1 MLNKSSRLD
10 RLSLWGTGVKAG
22 LAAIAASFML
32 STLSPVSAQQP
43 TPEAPPTV
51 EAPVTPPADATA
63 PPADAAPVE
72 PVVAE
77 PAPAEEEAAPVAKVY
92 EQGNLTWMLVST
104 ILVLMMIVPGL
115 ALFYGGLIRTK
126 NMLSMLMQVTTVTVI
141 GMMAWAFWGYSLA
154 FTSGGDLDNFVGG
167 FSKMFLQG
175 TVYHPTD
182 VFAGVETFSV
192 GVYIPEIVFVCFQ
205 MTFACITAALVL
217 GGVAERLKFA
227 GVVLFAVLW
236 PLLSYYPMAHMVWWW
251 AGATSAVGQTAQQL
265 ADGAGQI
272 WAWGALDF
280 AGGTVVHINAG
291 VAALM
296 GAIILGPRLGYK
308 QSPMPPHSLVL
319 TYVGAGLL
327 WVGWF
332 GFNAGSNLEA
342 NGYAGVAMVNTLLAT
357 AAAGFSWVV
366 VEWVLRRRPSMLG
379 LASGIVAGLVAVT
392 PAAGF
397 AGPMGAIVLGLIV
410 SPICVLF
417 CSLIKNALKYDDSL
431 DAFGIHGIGGIIG
444 AIGTGILVDPALGG
458 AGIIDWATCS
468 AETATCGVLEYN
480 MTAQVTAQ
488 AMAVGLAVVWSAI
501 ASTIVWFIVKLLT
514 GGRVKQEVEEEGI
527 DINEHG
533 EAAYHP

>member
-1 MLNKSSRLD
+1 
-10 RLSLWGTGVKAG
+10 
-22 LAAIAASFML
+22 ML

-51 EAPVTPPADATA
+51 EAPVTPPADAAA

-72 PVVAE
+72 PVVEEA
-77 PAPAEEEAAPVAKVY
+77 APVEEEAAPVAKVY

-410 SPICVLF
+410 SPVCVLF

-488 AMAVGLAVVWSAI
+488 AMAVGLAVVWSAV

>member
-1 MLNKSSRLD
+1 MFSKISRLD
-10 RLSLWGTGVKAG
+10 RLSTLGGGLKAT
-22 LAAIAASFML
+22 LAAVAAAIML
-32 STLSPVSAQQP
+32 SSLSPASAQPATDAPPVAEAPAAEAPAAP
-43 TPEAPPTV
+43 TDAVPEAV
-51 EAPVTPPADATA
+51 VADA
-63 PPADAAPVE
+63 PAAA
-72 PVVAE
+72 
-77 PAPAEEEAAPVAKVY
+77 EEAAPAPKVY

-115 ALFYGGLIRTK
+115 ALFYGGLVRTK

-141 GMMAWAFWGYSLA
+141 GMIAWALWGYSLS
-154 FTSGGDLDNFVGG
+154 FTDGGDLNKFVGG
-167 FSKMFLQG
+167 LSKMFLNG

-182 VFAGVETFSV
+182 IFAGVETFSV

-227 GVVLFAVLW
+227 GVVIFAVLW
-236 PLLSYYPMAHMVWWW
+236 PILSYYPMAHMVWWW
-251 AGATSAVGQTAQQL
+251 SGATSAVGQTADSL
-265 ADGAGQI
+265 AAGAGQI

-291 VAALM
+291 IAALM

-342 NGYAGVAMVNTLLAT
+342 NGYAAVAMVNTLLAT
-357 AAAGFSWVV
+357 AAAGLSWVV

-397 AGPMGAIVLGLIV
+397 AGPMGAIILGLIV
-410 SPICVLF
+410 SPVCVIF
-417 CSLIKNALKYDDSL
+417 CSVIKNALKYDDSL
-431 DAFGIHGIGGIIG
+431 DAFGIHAIGGIIG
-444 AIGTGILVDPALGG
+444 AIGTGFLVNPDLGG
-458 AGIIDWATCS
+458 AGIIDWAACS
-468 AETATCGVLEYN
+468 AETATCGVLPYN
-480 MTAQVTAQ
+480 MGAQVTAQ
-488 AMAVGLAVVWSAI
+488 AMAVGLAVVWSAV
-501 ASTIVWFIVKLLT
+501 ASTIVWFVVKILT
-514 GGRVKQEVEEEGI
+514 GGRVKEEVEEEGI

>member
-1 MLNKSSRLD
+1 MFSM
-10 RLSLWGTGVKAG
+10 AAPAA
-22 LAAIAASFML
+22 LA
-32 STLSPVSAQQP
+32 QP
-43 TPEAPPTV
+43 APAPEQ
-51 EAPVTPPADATA
+51 PAVTA
-63 PPADAAPVE
+63 PAAPDAAAPTDAAAPEAAPVE
-72 PVVAE
+72 AAPVEA
-77 PAPAEEEAAPVAKVY
+77 APEEEAAPAAKTY
-92 EQGNLTWMLVST
+92 DTGNLTWMLVST
-104 ILVLMMIVPGL
+104 ILVLLMIVPGL
-115 ALFYGGLIRTK
+115 ALFYGGLVRTK

-141 GMMAWAFWGYSLA
+141 GMIAWALWGYSLS
-154 FTSGGDLDNFVGG
+154 FTDGGGLNKFIGG
-167 FSKMFLQG
+167 TSKMFLNG
-175 TVYHPTD
+175 AVYHPTD
-182 VFAGVETFSV
+182 IFAGVETFSV
-192 GVYIPEIVFVCFQ
+192 GVYIPELVFVCFQ

-227 GVVLFAVLW
+227 GVVIFAVLW

-251 AGATSAVGQTAQQL
+251 SGATSAVGQDAASL
-265 ADGAGQI
+265 AGGAGQI

-291 VAALM
+291 IAALM
-296 GAIILGPRLGYK
+296 GALILGKRTGYK

-342 NGYAGVAMVNTLLAT
+342 NGYAAVAMVNTLLAT
-357 AAAGFSWVV
+357 AAAGLSWVI

-410 SPICVLF
+410 SPVCVLF
-417 CSLIKNALKYDDSL
+417 CSAIKGMLKYDDSL
-431 DAFGIHGIGGIIG
+431 DAFGIHAIGGIIG

-458 AGIIDWATCS
+458 AGIIDWTTCS

-480 MTAQVTAQ
+480 MASQVTFQ
-488 AMAVGLAVVWSAI
+488 AMGVGLTVVWSAV
-501 ASTIVWFIVKLLT
+501 ASTIVWFVVKIVT
-514 GGRVKQEVEEEGI
+514 GGRVSQDVEEEGI